1 METHRVEGF
10 ARGPVVLV
18 HGGAGDVPEARRPR
32 HVEGC
37 RLAARAGR
45 DVLLAGGSALD
56 AAVAAARV
64 LEDDA
69 VFNAGTGAC
78 LDEHGDV
85 AHDAAVMAG
94 RGLRAGA
101 VCALR
106 GFKNPIDV
114 ARAAL
119 EDGRHVLYAADG
131 AAAFARS
138 KGIEPLADPTQLVT
152 DLAKAQLARRLQGA
166 APAGWAGGTI
176 GAVAVDASG
185 DVAAATSTGG
195 TVGKRAGRVGDS
207 PIVGAGTLADDRAGA
222 ISATGD
228 GEGILR
234 VGLAHL
240 VAAALAGGAS
250 CADAA
255 ATSLA
260 TLEARA
266 DARGGLIVVR
276 PDGAWGAAWITRT
289 MSWAAAWAGGEDAG
303 S

>member
-1 METHRVEGF
+1 METHRIEGP

-18 HGGAGDVPEARRPR
+18 HGGAGDVLDSRRPR

-37 RLAARAGR
+37 RAAARAGR
-45 DVLLAGGSALD
+45 DALLAGGSALD
-56 AAVAAARV
+56 AAVAAARL
-64 LEDDA
+64 LEDDP
-69 VFNAGTGAC
+69 VFNAGTGAS

-85 AHDAAVMAG
+85 VHDAAVMSG

-106 GFKNPIDV
+106 GFRNPIDV

-119 EDGRHVLYAADG
+119 EDGRHVLYAAEG
-131 AAAFARS
+131 AAAFARAA
-138 KGIEPLADPTQLVT
+138 GIAPLADPSVLVT
-152 DLAKAQLARRLQGA
+152 DAARQALARRLAGS

-195 TVGKRAGRVGDS
+195 TVAKRAGRVGDS

-228 GEGILR
+228 GEGILK

-240 VAAALAGGAS
+240 VAAALASGAS
-250 CADAA
+250 CADAS
-255 ATSLA
+255 ATALA
-260 TLEARA
+260 TMETRTS
-266 DARGGLIVVR
+266 ARGGLIVVR
-276 PDGAWGAAWITRT
+276 PDGAWAATWITRT
-289 MSWAAAWAGGEDAG
+289 MSWAAAWDGGDDAG